1 MKNLTNGFFLLL
13 FLAAFPIGAQTPE
26 RQADFMIRNI
36 GDTTVF
42 APVLP
47 PLVQMAGAPEAYYE
61 HYWEF
66 GDGTFSFKETPH
78 HLYADTSSREV
89 YYLATGKYDNG
100 KAPKPRKKNAARV
113 KAKSQGAMADA
124 GNTMPAVLP
133 NTMSPLG
140 LRAVRNP
147 RAGEEL
153 AGIFAYANRTPAPQS
168 GTLHLFFNQ
177 KEYNHPHFNFKEGR
191 THFGE
196 KETVKSLSW
205 GGPPLVYNGW
215 ANLDPISDWYAIS
228 LPDREPEE
236 ALAELESKYKSTVS
250 WRFDGL
256 MPDELRHLFFSMDA
270 TEAMLADTNAI
281 ITISGLLISD
291 DRRVVEQYDLEMEI
305 VASHDP
311 NYIAVSHRRTGFR
324 GIRGKDLVY
333 KVHFQNNGEGPASK
347 VEVTCD
353 VPPGLSA
360 ANLQVLDLYPQCLLC
375 PDQGAP
381 EWSCLDTTFREG
393 KVVFTFQ
400 NIYLPGTR
408 QEGINDRDSTK
419 GFIKYRLSPDRKIR
433 KLNMDSK
440 ASIVFDKNPP
450 IHTNSATTAFKP
462 GFSPGVMAGWNLF
475 PDASEQN
482 HFAFGVSVSP
492 YSPYKGFLQAELW
505 VGLPQE
511 REQQELV
518 TEVYS
523 RSFIDPNGEP
533 DAITTIDS
541 MVRFE
546 QRILETSVMNLGIVP
561 LEIRKNW
568 SDFFSTGGG
577 ILLNLKVNRFETQET
592 GIVSTTRRCVLF
604 PGSTQP
610 DCYDPEATQLTDLA
624 STREVTTLRAAI
636 FADLHIGLV
645 RKGPALAV
653 RPILRFGDKPSF
665 YVSAFA
671 YWKF

>member
-13 FLAAFPIGAQTPE
+13 FLAGSSLAAQTPE
-26 RQADFMIRNI
+26 RQADFMTRNL
-36 GDTTVF
+36 GDTVLF

-47 PLVQMAGAPEAYYE
+47 PLVQMAGAPQAYYE

-66 GDGTFSFKETPH
+66 GDGTFSFEETPR
-78 HLYADTSSREV
+78 HLYVDTSSREV

-133 NTMSPLG
+133 NTRSPLG
-140 LRAVRNP
+140 LRVVRNP

-153 AGIFAYANRTPAPQS
+153 AGIFAYANRTPVPQS

-177 KEYNHPHFNFKEGR
+177 KEYRHPHFNFKEGR

-196 KETVKSLSW
+196 KETIKSLSW
-205 GGPPLVYNGW
+205 EGSPLLYNGW
-215 ANLDPISDWYAIS
+215 ANLDQISDWYAIS

-236 ALAELESKYKSTVS
+236 ALSELEAKYQASVS

-256 MPDELRHLFFSMDA
+256 MPDELRHLFFSFEA

-324 GIRGKDLVY
+324 GFRGKDLVY

-347 VEVTCD
+347 VEVSCD

-381 EWSCLDTTFREG
+381 EWSCLDTTFRDG

-419 GFIKYRLSPDRKIR
+419 GFIKYRLLPDKKIR
-433 KLNMDSK
+433 KLSLDSR
-440 ASIVFDKNPP
+440 AEIVFDKNPP
-450 IHTNSATTAFKP
+450 IRTNSATTAFKP
-462 GFSPGVMAGWNLF
+462 GFSPGLMAGWNFF
-475 PDASEQN
+475 PDAPAQN

-492 YSPYKGFLQAELW
+492 FSPYKRFLQAELW
-505 VGLPQE
+505 IGLLGKQTQNELIQE
-511 REQQELV
+511 NYQRTTAGQ
-518 TEVYS
+518 
-523 RSFIDPNGEP
+523 NGEP
-533 DAITTIDS
+533 TEIIDSVVLGKRTTI
-541 MVRFE
+541 
-546 QRILETSVMNLGIVP
+546 ETSLVNLGIVP

-568 SDFFSTGGG
+568 SDFFSTGAG
-577 ILLNLKVNRFETQET
+577 ILLNLNTRDFETQET
-592 GIVSTTRRCVLF
+592 GRTTTVQRCLMF
-604 PGSTQP
+604 LGSTQL
-610 DCYDPEATQLTDLA
+610 DCFDPVETSLA
-624 STREVTTLRAAI
+624 DVSSTRRVTTLRAAI

-653 RPILRFGDKPSF
+653 RPILRFGEKPSF
-665 YVSAFA
+665 QISAFA

>member
-1 MKNLTNGFFLLL
+1 MKNLTTGFFLFL
-13 FLAAFPIGAQTPE
+13 FLAAFSLGAQTPE
-26 RQADFMIRNI
+26 RQADFMTRNI
-36 GDTTVF
+36 GDTTLF

-47 PLVQMAGAPEAYYE
+47 PLVQMAGAPQGYYE

-66 GDGTFSFKETPH
+66 GDGAFSFEENPRH
-78 HLYADTSSREV
+78 VYADTTVREV

-100 KAPKPRKKNAARV
+100 KAPKPRKKNAQRV
-113 KAKSQGAMADA
+113 KQKASGAMADA
-124 GNTMPAVLP
+124 GNAMPAILP
-133 NTMSPLG
+133 HASAPLG

-147 RAGEEL
+147 RSGEEL
-153 AGIFAYANRTPAPQS
+153 ACIFAYANRTPAVQS

-177 KEYNHPHFNFKEGR
+177 KEYRQPHFNFKEGR
-191 THFGE
+191 THYGE
-196 KETVKSLSW
+196 LETVKSLSW
-205 GGPPLVYNGW
+205 NGPPLLYNGW
-215 ANLDPISDWYAIS
+215 TGFNPDSDWYAVS
-228 LPDREPEE
+228 LPDREPEA
-236 ALAELESKYKSTVS
+236 ALSELEAKYKSNVS

-256 MPDELRHLFFSMDA
+256 MPDELRHLFFSLDA

-281 ITISGLLISD
+281 ITITGLLISD
-291 DRRVVEQYDLEMEI
+291 DRHVVEQYDLEMEI

-353 VPPGLSA
+353 VPRGLSA
-360 ANLQVLDLYPQCLLC
+360 AGLQVLDLYPECLLC

-381 EWSCLDTTFREG
+381 GWSCLDTSFQDG

-408 QEGINDRDSTK
+408 QEGVNDRDSTK
-419 GFIKYRLSPDRKIR
+419 GFIKYRLLPDRKIR
-433 KLNMDSK
+433 KQNMDSR

-462 GFSPGVMAGWNLF
+462 GFSPGVMAGWNIF
-475 PDASEQN
+475 PDSSALN
-482 HFAFGVSVSP
+482 HFALGISVSP
-492 YSPYKGFLQAELW
+492 FSPYKRFLQAELW
-505 VGLPQE
+505 LGLPEE
-511 REQQELV
+511 RTREEQI
-518 TEVYS
+518 TERYT
-523 RSFIDPNGEP
+523 RSFTDPLGEP

-541 MVRFE
+541 MIRFQ
-546 QRILETSVMNLGIVP
+546 QRILETSVLNLGIVP

-592 GIVSTTRRCVLF
+592 GITRTTRRCILF

-610 DCYDPEATQLTDLA
+610 DCFDPEETQLEDTS
-624 STREVTTLRAAI
+624 STRQVTTLRAAI
-636 FADLHIGLV
+636 FADLHIGFV
-645 RKGPALAV
+645 RKGPALAL
-653 RPILRFGDKPSF
+653 RPILRFGEKPSF

>member
-1 MKNLTNGFFLLL
+1 MKNLTTSFFLLL
-13 FLAAFPIGAQTPE
+13 FLAAFSLGAQTPE

-47 PLVQMAGAPEAYYE
+47 ALVQMAGAPQAYYE

-66 GDGTFSFKETPH
+66 GDGTFSFKETPRH
-78 HLYADTSSREV
+78 VYPDTASREV

-124 GNTMPAVLP
+124 GSTMPAVL
-133 NTMSPLG
+133 SHASAPLG

-153 AGIFAYANRTPAPQS
+153 ACIFAYANRTPTPQS

-177 KEYNHPHFNFKEGR
+177 KDYRNAHFNFKEGR

-196 KETVKSLSW
+196 REIPKSLTW
-205 GGPPLVYNGW
+205 ADPPLLYNGW
-215 ANLDPISDWYAIS
+215 ANLDQVADWYAIS

-236 ALAELESKYKSTVS
+236 ALSELEAKYQTSVS
-250 WRFDGL
+250 WHFDGL
-256 MPDELRHLFFSMDA
+256 MPDELRHLFFSLDA

-281 ITISGLLISD
+281 ITITGLLISD

-324 GIRGKDLVY
+324 RIRGKDLVY

-360 ANLQVLDLYPQCLLC
+360 AGLQVLDLYPQCLLC
-375 PDQGAP
+375 PDQGAA

-419 GFIKYRLSPDRKIR
+419 GFIKYRLLPDRKIR
-433 KLNMDSK
+433 KQNMDSK

-462 GFSPGVMAGWNLF
+462 GFSPGIMASWNVF
-475 PDASEQN
+475 PDASALN
-482 HFAFGVSVSP
+482 HFTVGVSVSP
-492 YSPYKGFLQAELW
+492 FSPYKRFLQAELW
-505 VGLPQE
+505 LGLPAQQ
-511 REQQELV
+511 EQQEQV
-518 TEVYS
+518 TEIYS
-523 RSFIDPNGEP
+523 RSFTDPDGEP

-541 MVRFE
+541 MVQFQ
-546 QRILETSVMNLGIVP
+546 QRTLETSVINLGLVP
-561 LEIRKNW
+561 LQLRKNW
-568 SDFFSTGGG
+568 SDFFSTGAG
-577 ILLNLKVNRFETQET
+577 ILLNLNTTRFEIRESEIT
-592 GIVSTTRRCVLF
+592 STTRRCIQF
-604 PGSTQP
+604 PGT
-610 DCYDPEATQLTDLA
+610 TQLDCFDPVATNLA
-624 STREVTTLRAAI
+624 DAASSRDVTTLRAAL
-636 FADLHIGLV
+636 FADLHIGFV

-653 RPILRFGDKPSF
+653 RPVLRFGEKPSF

>member
-1 MKNLTNGFFLLL
+1 MKNLTNGLLLTFFLITFQL
-13 FLAAFPIGAQTPE
+13 GAQTPE
-26 RQADFMIRNI
+26 RQADFMIRNT
-36 GDTTVF
+36 GDTTIF

-47 PLVQMAGAPEAYYE
+47 PLVQMAGAPQAYYE

-66 GDGTFSFKETPH
+66 GDGTFSFKETPR

-133 NTMSPLG
+133 NTLSPLG

-177 KEYNHPHFNFKEGR
+177 KEYPHPHFNFKEGR

-205 GGPPLVYNGW
+205 EGSPLLYNGW
-215 ANLDPISDWYAIS
+215 ANFDQVSDWYAIS

-236 ALAELESKYKSTVS
+236 ALTELESKYKSTVS

-256 MPDELRHLFFSMDA
+256 MPDEVRHLFFSLDA

-281 ITISGLLISD
+281 ITITGLLISD
-291 DRRVVEQYDLEMEI
+291 DRRVVEQFDLEMEI

-381 EWSCLDTTFREG
+381 EWSCLDTSFQEG

-419 GFIKYRLSPDRKIR
+419 GFIKYRLLPDKKIR
-433 KLNMDSK
+433 KQNMDSK

-462 GFSPGVMAGWNLF
+462 GFSPGLMAGWNIF
-475 PDASEQN
+475 PDSSAQN
-482 HFAFGVSVSP
+482 HFTFGVSVSP
-492 YSPYKGFLQAELW
+492 FSPYKGFLQAELW
-505 VGLPQE
+505 LGLPGKQE
-511 REQQELV
+511 REELIFEFY
-518 TEVYS
+518 TRS
-523 RSFIDPNGEP
+523 RPGQNGEP
-533 DAITTIDS
+533 TEIIDS
-541 MVRFE
+541 TIGGKREFV
-546 QRILETSVMNLGIVP
+546 ETSLINLYLIP

-568 SDFFSTGGG
+568 SDFFSTGAG
-577 ILLNLKVNRFETQET
+577 IQLNLNSRRIDVQET
-592 GIVSTTRRCVLF
+592 GRTSTLQRCLMF
-604 PGSTQP
+604 LGSTQL
-610 DCYDPEATQLTDLA
+610 DCFDPVVSLLEDTT
-624 STREVTTLRAAI
+624 STRRVTTLRAAI

>member
-1 MKNLTNGFFLLL
+1 MKNLTHGLLL
-13 FLAAFPIGAQTPE
+13 PLFLITFQLDAQTPE

-47 PLVQMAGAPEAYYE
+47 PLVQMAGAPQAYYE

-66 GDGTFSFKETPH
+66 GDGTFSFQETPRH
-78 HLYADTSSREV
+78 IYADTTSREV

-113 KAKSQGAMADA
+113 KVKSQGAMADA
-124 GNTMPAVLP
+124 GNAMPAVLP
-133 NTMSPLG
+133 NTLSPLG

-196 KETVKSLSW
+196 KETIKSLSW
-205 GGPPLVYNGW
+205 EGSPLLYNGW
-215 ANLDPISDWYAIS
+215 ANLDLISDWYAIS

-236 ALAELESKYKSTVS
+236 ALTELEAKYKSTVS

-291 DRRVVEQYDLEMEI
+291 DRRVVEQFDLEMEI

-353 VPPGLSA
+353 VPTGLSA

-381 EWSCLDTTFREG
+381 EWSCIDTTFQEG

-433 KLNMDSK
+433 KQNMDSK

-475 PDASEQN
+475 PDAPEQN

-492 YSPYKGFLQAELW
+492 FSPYKQFLQAELW
-505 VGLPQE
+505 VGLPGKQE
-511 REQQELV
+511 RQELIFEFY
-518 TEVYS
+518 TRS
-523 RSFIDPNGEP
+523 RPGQNGEP
-533 DAITTIDS
+533 TEIIDS
-541 MVRFE
+541 TIGGKRQFV
-546 QRILETSVMNLGIVP
+546 ETSLINLNLIP

-568 SDFFSTGGG
+568 SDFFSTGAG
-577 ILLNLKVNRFETQET
+577 IQLNLNSRRIDVQET
-592 GIVSTTRRCVLF
+592 GRTSTIQRCLMF
-604 PGSTQP
+604 LGSTQL
-610 DCYDPEATQLTDLA
+610 DCFDPEVLLLEDTT
-624 STREVTTLRAAI
+624 STRKVTTLRAAI
-636 FADLHIGLV
+636 FADLHLGLV

>member
-1 MKNLTNGFFLLL
+1 MKNLTHGLLL
-13 FLAAFPIGAQTPE
+13 TLFLITFRLGAQTPE
-26 RQADFMIRNI
+26 RQADFITRNI

-47 PLVQMAGAPEAYYE
+47 PLVQMAGAPQAYYE

-66 GDGTFSFKETPH
+66 GDGTFSFEENPRH
-78 HLYADTSSREV
+78 IYADTSNREI

-100 KAPKPRKKNAARV
+100 KAPKPRKKNTTRV

-124 GNTMPAVLP
+124 GNMMPSVLP
-133 NTMSPLG
+133 HTSAPLG

-153 AGIFAYANRTPAPQS
+153 ACIFAYANRTPAPQS

-177 KEYNHPHFNFKEGR
+177 KDYRNPHFAFKEGR

-205 GGPPLVYNGW
+205 GGQPLLYNGW
-215 ANLDPISDWYAIS
+215 ADLSQVPDWYAVS

-236 ALAELESKYKSTVS
+236 ALSELEAKYKTTVS

-256 MPDELRHLFFSMDA
+256 MPDELRHLFFSFEA

-281 ITISGLLISD
+281 ITITGLLISD

-353 VPPGLSA
+353 VPTGLSA
-360 ANLQVLDLYPQCLLC
+360 AGLQVLDLYPQCLLC
-375 PDQGAP
+375 PDQGAA

-419 GFIKYRLSPDRKIR
+419 GFIKYRLMPDRKIR
-433 KLNMDSK
+433 KQNMDSK

-462 GFSPGVMAGWNLF
+462 GFSPGVMAGWNIF

-492 YSPYKGFLQAELW
+492 FSPYKRFLQAELW
-505 VGLPQE
+505 VGLQGK
-511 REQQELV
+511 QTKNELIEENYQR
-518 TEVYS
+518 T
-523 RSFIDPNGEP
+523 IAGQNGEP
-533 DAITTIDS
+533 TQIIDS
-541 MVRFE
+541 VVMGKRTIV
-546 QRILETSVMNLGIVP
+546 ETSLINLGIVP

-568 SDFFSTGGG
+568 SDFFSTGAG
-577 ILLNLKVNRFETQET
+577 ILLNLNSREFETKEEGKT
-592 GIVSTTRRCVLF
+592 STVQRCLMF
-604 PGSTQP
+604 LGSTQL
-610 DCYDPEATQLTDLA
+610 DCFDPIVTLLEDNT
-624 STREVTTLRAAI
+624 STRRVITLRAAL
-636 FADLHIGLV
+636 FADLHIGFV

-653 RPILRFGDKPSF
+653 RPILRFGEKPSF
-665 YVSAFA
+665 YVSAFV